1 MAIRIRRGTN
11 ADRITVVLESGEVAY
26 TTDTKMFYIG
36 DGTTLGGTLIGPS
49 AAGAVAWG
57 AITGTLASQ
66 TDLNTALG
74 TKVTGNTAITGAT
87 KTKITYDSKGL
98 VTVGADATTADI
110 AASTNKNYVT
120 DAQQTVITNTSGT
133 NTGDQTLANTSDST
147 SHTATLSATG
157 GSIKLVEGSGITLT
171 TTGTTADGIITIA
184 STGGGGSGT
193 VTSVAALTLG
203 TSGTDLSSSVANGT
217 TTPVIT
223 LNVPDASATARGVI
237 STSPQTIA
245 GDKTFTGTT
254 SGITKSMVGLSN
266 VDNTSDV
273 NKPVST
279 ATQTALNLKQD
290 TLVSGTNI
298 KTINSNS
305 ILGSG
310 NISISSAVAWGG
322 ITGTLSTQTDL
333 QTALDNKVDEN
344 TAIVGATKTKITYD
358 AKGLVTVGAD
368 ATTADIADSTNK
380 RYVTDANLTVIGNT
394 SGTNSGDNAV
404 NSLYSGLAASKQDT
418 LTLTTNFTSGAATLT
433 GATLNIPQY
442 SGGGGSTSWGA
453 ITGTLSSQT
462 DLQTALD
469 AKVDENAAITGA
481 TKTKITYDAKGL
493 VTSGADATTADIA
506 DSLDKRYVTDAQL
519 VVIGN
524 TSGTNTGDQT
534 NITGNAATVTTNAN
548 LTGVV
553 TSIGNTTS
561 IANSAITNAM
571 LFNSSVANLSGT
583 NTGDNATNSQYSGLA
598 TSKQDTLV
606 SGTNIKTI
614 NSTTLLGS
622 GDITTGTVTSV
633 GVSMPSAFS
642 VASSPITTSGTIAI
656 TGAGVVSQYVRGD
669 GSLANFPLSSGG
681 GSSISYYLNGSV
693 AQGTLGGVAFKE
705 INKTPVIG
713 VGTNFTISADG
724 YIQSFITDANDPNQ
738 LLIPGGNW
746 NFETYFNA
754 SSAGGSPSF
763 YVELYKYDGTSL
775 TLIASNSATPEY
787 ITGGTNI
794 DLYITA
800 LAVPQTVLTL
810 TDRLA
815 VRFYVTNSSRTITMH
830 TENSHL
836 SQMITSF
843 TTGLTALNGLTEQ
856 IQSLA
861 TGTTGTDF
869 NISSATATHTFNLPD
884 ASASNRGA
892 LTSANWST
900 FNAKAEYAPRVQSV
914 TSSATV
920 TPTSTNDLVK
930 ITAQAAG
937 LTIAN
942 PTGTMSEGQA
952 MIIRIK
958 DNGTAQTI
966 AFDTNY
972 RAIGV
977 TLPTTTT
984 ISKTIYIGL
993 VWNDTDTKFDVLG
1006 INIQA

>member
-36 DGTTLGGTLIGPS
+36 DGTTLGGTLIGPG

-110 AASTNKNYVT
+110 SASTNKNYVT

-133 NTGDQTLANTSDST
+133 NTGNQTLANTSDSS

-157 GSIKLVEGSGITLT
+157 GSIKLVEGSNITLT

-254 SGITKSMVGLSN
+254 SGITKSMVGLNN

-273 NKPVST
+273 NKPIST

-290 TLVSGTNI
+290 TL
-298 KTINSNS
+298 
-305 ILGSG
+305 
-310 NISISSAVAWGG
+310 
-322 ITGTLSTQTDL
+322 
-333 QTALDNKVDEN
+333 
-344 TAIVGATKTKITYD
+344 
-358 AKGLVTVGAD
+358 
-368 ATTADIADSTNK
+368 
-380 RYVTDANLTVIGNT
+380 
-394 SGTNSGDNAV
+394 
-404 NSLYSGLAASKQDT
+404 
-418 LTLTTNFTSGAATLT
+418 TLTTTGSSGAATLV
-433 GATLNIPQY
+433 GATLNVPQY
-442 SGGGGSTSWGA
+442 SGGTPSGTAGGDLNGTYPNPTVDGIHGIDMQSGTPSANDVWVYGGSPAKWQHQQLNNNQIINGSSYITLASLSGTSP
-453 ITGTLSSQT
+453 ISY
-462 DLQTALD
+462 
-469 AKVDENAAITGA
+469 NN
-481 TKTKITYDAKGL
+481 
-493 VTSGADATTADIA
+493 TSGAISVTAAALTKVD
-506 DSLDKRYVTDAQL
+506 DTNVTL
-519 VVIGN
+519 
-524 TSGTNTGDQT
+524 
-534 NITGNAATVTTNAN
+534 
-548 LTGVV
+548 
-553 TSIGNTTS
+553 
-561 IANSAITNAM
+561 
-571 LFNSSVANLSGT
+571 
-583 NTGDNATNSQYSGLA
+583 
-598 TSKQDTLV
+598 
-606 SGTNIKTI
+606 
-614 NSTTLLGS
+614 
-622 GDITTGTVTSV
+622 
-633 GVSMPSAFS
+633 
-642 VASSPITTSGTIAI
+642 
-656 TGAGVVSQYVRGD
+656 
-669 GSLANFPLSSGG
+669 
-681 GSSISYYLNGSV
+681 
-693 AQGTLGGVAFKE
+693 TLGG
-705 INKTPVIG
+705 TP
-713 VGTNFTISADG
+713 TTALL
-724 YIQSFITDANDPNQ
+724 QS
-738 LLIPGGNW
+738 
-746 NFETYFNA
+746 
-754 SSAGGSPSF
+754 
-763 YVELYKYDGTSL
+763 TSL
-775 TLIASNSATPEY
+775 TLGW
-787 ITGGTNI
+787 TGT
-794 DLYITA
+794 
-800 LAVPQTVLTL
+800 LA
-810 TDRLA
+810 D
-815 VRFYVTNSSRTITMH
+815 SR
-830 TENSHL
+830 
-836 SQMITSF
+836 ITS
-843 TTGLTALNGLTEQ
+843 
-856 IQSLA
+856 
-861 TGTTGTDF
+861 
-869 NISSATATHTFNLPD
+869 
-884 ASASNRGA
+884 AS
-892 LTSANWST
+892 TW
-900 FNAKAEYAPRVQSV
+900 NAKADYAPRVQSV

-930 ITAQAAG
+930 ITAQATG

-966 AFDTNY
+966 AFGTNY

-1006 INIQA
+1006 INTQA

>member
-36 DGTTLGGTLIGPS
+36 DGTTLGGTLIGPG

-133 NTGDQTLANTSDST
+133 NTGNQTLANTSDSS

-157 GSIKLVEGSGITLT
+157 GSIKLVEGSNITLT

-184 STGGGGSGT
+184 STGGGGT

-254 SGITKSMVGLSN
+254 SGITKSMVGLNN

-273 NKPVST
+273 SKPVST

-290 TLVSGTNI
+290 TL
-298 KTINSNS
+298 
-305 ILGSG
+305 
-310 NISISSAVAWGG
+310 
-322 ITGTLSTQTDL
+322 
-333 QTALDNKVDEN
+333 
-344 TAIVGATKTKITYD
+344 
-358 AKGLVTVGAD
+358 
-368 ATTADIADSTNK
+368 
-380 RYVTDANLTVIGNT
+380 
-394 SGTNSGDNAV
+394 
-404 NSLYSGLAASKQDT
+404 
-418 LTLTTNFTSGAATLT
+418 TLTTTGSSGAATLV
-433 GATLNIPQY
+433 GATLNVPQY
-442 SGGGGSTSWGA
+442 SGGTPSGTAGGDLNGTYPNPTVDGIHGIDMQSGTPSANDVWVYGGSPAKWQHQQLNNNQIINGSSYITLASLSGTSP
-453 ITGTLSSQT
+453 ISY
-462 DLQTALD
+462 
-469 AKVDENAAITGA
+469 NN
-481 TKTKITYDAKGL
+481 
-493 VTSGADATTADIA
+493 TSGAISVTAAALTKVD
-506 DSLDKRYVTDAQL
+506 DTNVTL
-519 VVIGN
+519 
-524 TSGTNTGDQT
+524 
-534 NITGNAATVTTNAN
+534 
-548 LTGVV
+548 
-553 TSIGNTTS
+553 
-561 IANSAITNAM
+561 
-571 LFNSSVANLSGT
+571 
-583 NTGDNATNSQYSGLA
+583 
-598 TSKQDTLV
+598 
-606 SGTNIKTI
+606 
-614 NSTTLLGS
+614 
-622 GDITTGTVTSV
+622 
-633 GVSMPSAFS
+633 
-642 VASSPITTSGTIAI
+642 
-656 TGAGVVSQYVRGD
+656 
-669 GSLANFPLSSGG
+669 
-681 GSSISYYLNGSV
+681 
-693 AQGTLGGVAFKE
+693 TLGG
-705 INKTPVIG
+705 TP
-713 VGTNFTISADG
+713 TTALL
-724 YIQSFITDANDPNQ
+724 QS
-738 LLIPGGNW
+738 
-746 NFETYFNA
+746 
-754 SSAGGSPSF
+754 
-763 YVELYKYDGTSL
+763 TSL
-775 TLIASNSATPEY
+775 TLGW
-787 ITGGTNI
+787 TGT
-794 DLYITA
+794 
-800 LAVPQTVLTL
+800 LA
-810 TDRLA
+810 D
-815 VRFYVTNSSRTITMH
+815 SR
-830 TENSHL
+830 
-836 SQMITSF
+836 ITS
-843 TTGLTALNGLTEQ
+843 
-856 IQSLA
+856 
-861 TGTTGTDF
+861 
-869 NISSATATHTFNLPD
+869 
-884 ASASNRGA
+884 AS
-892 LTSANWST
+892 TW
-900 FNAKAEYAPRVQSV
+900 NAKADYAPRVQSV

-930 ITAQAAG
+930 ITAQATG

-966 AFDTNY
+966 AFGTNY

-1006 INIQA
+1006 INTQA

>member
-36 DGTTLGGTLIGPS
+36 DGTTLGGTLIGPG

-133 NTGDQTLANTSDST
+133 NSGNQTLANTSDST

-157 GSIKLVEGSGITLT
+157 GSVKLVEGSNITLT

-184 STGGGGSGT
+184 STGSGGT

-203 TSGTDLSSSVANGT
+203 TSGTDLNSSVANST

-237 STSPQTIA
+237 STTPQTIA

-254 SGITKSMVGLSN
+254 SGITKSMVGLNN

-290 TLVSGTNI
+290 TLVSGTN
-298 KTINSNS
+298 
-305 ILGSG
+305 L
-310 NISISSAVAWGG
+310 
-322 ITGTLSTQTDL
+322 
-333 QTALDNKVDEN
+333 
-344 TAIVGATKTKITYD
+344 
-358 AKGLVTVGAD
+358 
-368 ATTADIADSTNK
+368 
-380 RYVTDANLTVIGNT
+380 
-394 SGTNSGDNAV
+394 
-404 NSLYSGLAASKQDT
+404 
-418 LTLTTNFTSGAATLT
+418 
-433 GATLNIPQY
+433 
-442 SGGGGSTSWGA
+442 
-453 ITGTLSSQT
+453 
-462 DLQTALD
+462 
-469 AKVDENAAITGA
+469 
-481 TKTKITYDAKGL
+481 
-493 VTSGADATTADIA
+493 
-506 DSLDKRYVTDAQL
+506 
-519 VVIGN
+519 
-524 TSGTNTGDQT
+524 
-534 NITGNAATVTTNAN
+534 
-548 LTGVV
+548 
-553 TSIGNTTS
+553 
-561 IANSAITNAM
+561 
-571 LFNSSVANLSGT
+571 
-583 NTGDNATNSQYSGLA
+583 
-598 TSKQDTLV
+598 
-606 SGTNIKTI
+606 KTI

-622 GDITTGTVTSV
+622 GNITTGTVTSV

-705 INKTPVIG
+705 INKTPIIG
-713 VGTNFTISADG
+713 AGTDFTISADG

-746 NFETYFNA
+746 NFETYF
-754 SSAGGSPSF
+754 SANTVGGSPSF

-775 TLIASNSATPEY
+775 TLIASNSAAPEY
-787 ITGGTNI
+787 ITGGTAI

-815 VRFYVTNSSRTITMH
+815 IRFYVTHSGRTITLH

-836 SQMITSF
+836 GQIITTF
-843 TTGLTALNGLTEQ
+843 TSGLTALNGLTAQ

-892 LTSANWST
+892 LTSANWTT

-930 ITAQAAG
+930 ITAQATG

-966 AFDTNY
+966 AFGTNY

-1006 INIQA
+1006 INTQA

>member
-49 AAGAVAWG
+49 AAGAVTWG

-110 AASTNKNYVT
+110 ADSTNKRYVT
-120 DAQQTVITNTSGT
+120 DANLTVIGNTSGT
-133 NTGDQTLANTSDST
+133 NSGDQTLANTSDST

-157 GSIKLVEGSGITLT
+157 GSVKLVEGSGITLT

-203 TSGTDLSSSVANGT
+203 TSGTDLSSSVATGT

-322 ITGTLSTQTDL
+322 ITGTLSSQTDL
-333 QTALDNKVDEN
+333 QTALDSKVDEN
-344 TAIVGATKTKITYD
+344 AAITGATKTKITYD
-358 AKGLVTVGAD
+358 AKGLVTAGAD

-394 SGTNSGDNAV
+394 
-404 NSLYSGLAASKQDT
+404 
-418 LTLTTNFTSGAATLT
+418 
-433 GATLNIPQY
+433 
-442 SGGGGSTSWGA
+442 
-453 ITGTLSSQT
+453 
-462 DLQTALD
+462 
-469 AKVDENAAITGA
+469 
-481 TKTKITYDAKGL
+481 
-493 VTSGADATTADIA
+493 
-506 DSLDKRYVTDAQL
+506 
-519 VVIGN
+519 
-524 TSGTNTGDQT
+524 
-534 NITGNAATVTTNAN
+534 
-548 LTGVV
+548 
-553 TSIGNTTS
+553 
-561 IANSAITNAM
+561 
-571 LFNSSVANLSGT
+571 SGT

-669 GSLANFPLSSGG
+669 GSLANFPMTSGG
-681 GSSISYYLNGSV
+681 GSSVSYYLNGSV

-705 INKTPVIG
+705 INKTPIIG
-713 VGTNFTISADG
+713 AGTDFTISANG

-746 NFETYFNA
+746 NFETYFSA

-800 LAVPQTVLTL
+800 LAVPQTVLAL

-836 SQMITSF
+836 CQVITSF

-861 TGTTGTDF
+861 TGTTGSDF

-900 FNAKAEYAPRVQSV
+900 FNGKAEYAPRVQSV

-966 AFDTNY
+966 AFGTNY

-1006 INIQA
+1006 INTEA

>member
-36 DGTTLGGTLIGPS
+36 DGTTLGGTLIGPG
-49 AAGAVAWG
+49 AAGAVTWG

-133 NTGDQTLANTSDST
+133 NTGDQSLANTSDST

-237 STSPQTIA
+237 STTSQTIA

-266 VDNTSDV
+266 VDNTSDA

-279 ATQTALNLKQD
+279 ATQTALNL
-290 TLVSGTNI
+290 
-298 KTINSNS
+298 
-305 ILGSG
+305 
-310 NISISSAVAWGG
+310 
-322 ITGTLSTQTDL
+322 
-333 QTALDNKVDEN
+333 
-344 TAIVGATKTKITYD
+344 
-358 AKGLVTVGAD
+358 
-368 ATTADIADSTNK
+368 
-380 RYVTDANLTVIGNT
+380 
-394 SGTNSGDNAV
+394 
-404 NSLYSGLAASKQDT
+404 
-418 LTLTTNFTSGAATLT
+418 
-433 GATLNIPQY
+433 
-442 SGGGGSTSWGA
+442 
-453 ITGTLSSQT
+453 
-462 DLQTALD
+462 
-469 AKVDENAAITGA
+469 
-481 TKTKITYDAKGL
+481 
-493 VTSGADATTADIA
+493 
-506 DSLDKRYVTDAQL
+506 
-519 VVIGN
+519 
-524 TSGTNTGDQT
+524 
-534 NITGNAATVTTNAN
+534 
-548 LTGVV
+548 
-553 TSIGNTTS
+553 
-561 IANSAITNAM
+561 
-571 LFNSSVANLSGT
+571 
-583 NTGDNATNSQYSGLA
+583 
-598 TSKQDTLV
+598 KQDTLV

-669 GSLANFPLSSGG
+669 GSLANFPMTSGG
-681 GSSISYYLNGSV
+681 GSSVSYYLNGSV

-705 INKTPVIG
+705 INKTPIIG
-713 VGTNFTISADG
+713 AGTDFTISADG

-746 NFETYFNA
+746 NFETYFSA
-754 SSAGGSPSF
+754 SSNGGSPSF

-815 VRFYVTNSSRTITMH
+815 IRFYVTHSGRTITMH

-836 SQMITSF
+836 SQIITTF
-843 TTGLTALNGLTEQ
+843 TSGLTALNGLTAQ

-1006 INIQA
+1006 INTQA

>member
-49 AAGAVAWG
+49 AAGAVSWG

-203 TSGTDLSSSVANGT
+203 TSGTDLSSSVANST

-368 ATTADIADSTNK
+368 ATTLDIADSTNK

-442 SGGGGSTSWGA
+442 SGGGSTTWGS
-453 ITGTLSSQT
+453 ITGTLSSQI

-493 VTSGADATTADIA
+493 VTAGADATTADIA
-506 DSLDKRYVTDAQL
+506 DSLNKRYVTDAQL

-524 TSGTNTGDQT
+524 T
-534 NITGNAATVTTNAN
+534 
-548 LTGVV
+548 
-553 TSIGNTTS
+553 
-561 IANSAITNAM
+561 
-571 LFNSSVANLSGT
+571 SGT

-606 SGTNIKTI
+606 SGTNLKTI

-642 VASSPITTSGTIAI
+642 VANSPITTSGTIAI

-669 GSLANFPLSSGG
+669 GSLANFPMTSGG

-705 INKTPVIG
+705 INKTPIIG
-713 VGTNFTISADG
+713 AGTDFTISADG

-746 NFETYFNA
+746 NFETYFSA
-754 SSAGGSPSF
+754 SSVGGSPSF

-775 TLIASNSATPEY
+775 TLIASNSATPES
-787 ITGGTNI
+787 ITGGTAI

-815 VRFYVTNSSRTITMH
+815 IRFYVTHSGRTITMH

-836 SQMITSF
+836 GQIITTF
-843 TTGLTALNGLTEQ
+843 TSGLTALNGLTEQ

-930 ITAQAAG
+930 ITAQATG

-966 AFDTNY
+966 AFGTNY
-972 RAIGV
+972 RPIGV

-1006 INIQA
+1006 INTQA